1 MTMKIRRKFSF
12 DAAHRL
18 ECYHGK
24 CERLHGHTY
33 SFSVTVEGRQDS
45 EGMVMDFVEL
55 KRLVEESALS
65 RLDHSYLNDL
75 ISQPTAENIAIW
87 IWRSIDGEIARK
99 GGVLSEVEV
108 WETRDASAVVD
119 RGDIE

>member
-1 MTMKIRRKFSF
+1 MKVKRVFSF

-33 SFSVTVEGRQDS
+33 SFAVTVEGCADQ

-55 KRLVEESALS
+55 KKAVTERVLS

-75 ISQPTAENIAIW
+75 IPQPTAENIAIW
-87 IWRSIDGEIARK
+87 VWKSLEKDIETDSRR
-99 GGVLSEVEV
+99 LFEVEV
-108 WETRDASAVVD
+108 WETRDCSAVL
-119 RGDIE
+119 GLEDIR

>member
-1 MTMKIRRKFSF
+1 MKVKRVFSF

-33 SFSVTVEGRQDS
+33 SFALTVEGKRDA

-55 KRLVEESALS
+55 KRLVEETVLS
-65 RLDHSYLNDL
+65 RLDHAYLNDVL
-75 ISQPTAENIAIW
+75 PQPTAENIALW
-87 IWRSIDGEIARK
+87 IWKSVDGKITEKA
-99 GGVLSEVEV
+99 GTLAEVEV
-108 WETRDASAVVD
+108 WETRDASAI
-119 RGDIE
+119 IERSDVQ

>member
-1 MTMKIRRKFSF
+1 MKIRRNFSF

-33 SFSVTVEGRQDS
+33 SFSVTVEGKPDS
-45 EGMVMDFVEL
+45 EGMVMDFVAL
-55 KRLVEESALS
+55 KRLVEESVLS
-65 RLDHSYLNDL
+65 RLDHAYLNDL
-75 ISQPTAENIAIW
+75 ISQPTAENIGVW
-87 IWRSIDGEIARK
+87 IWRSVDVEIGRR

-108 WETRDASAVVD
+108 WETRDASAVIG
-119 RGDIE
+119 RGDME

>member
-1 MTMKIRRKFSF
+1 MKIKRNFSF

-33 SFSVTVEGRQDS
+33 SFSLTVEGKPDA

-55 KRLVEESALS
+55 KRLAEASVLS
-65 RLDHSYLNDL
+65 KLDHAYLNEL
-75 ISQPTAENIAIW
+75 IPQPTAENIALW
-87 IWRSIDGEIARK
+87 IWKSIEGEIAKK
-99 GGVLSEVEV
+99 GGALCEVEV
-108 WETRDASAVVD
+108 WETRDSSAVIG
-119 RGDIE
+119 REDIA